1 MPTELDRLLRD
12 VTLMTL
18 AFAIA
23 LGWSLFQ
30 VAEGV
35 ETLVIGAI
43 HRSDNS
49 PGGLSF
55 ILGQHVFY
63 FEPLLGGLVELAVV
77 MAVILLV
84 QRWRRHTARN

>member
-1 MPTELDRLLRD
+1 MLTELDRLLRD

-30 VAEGV
+30 FAQGV
-35 ETLVIGAI
+35 ENLIIGAI
-43 HRSDNS
+43 HKSDNS

-55 ILGQHVFY
+55 MLGKHAFY
-63 FEPLLGGLVELAVV
+63 FDPILAGLIEVAVV
-77 MAVILLV
+77 VAVILLV
-84 QRWRRHTARN
+84 RRRIGGTSK